1 MPRVLRILVLS
12 TLLKVRAQDFGLVYV
27 SCVGIL
33 ASLETPYPLRSFRNL
48 ESPLKAL
55 RLLSGVLYLWAG
67 ACPAILVLPEVS
79 NPAITAVVS
88 AAPFCRRRR
97 TTFILSN
104 FPLDRYPDHCFT
116 L

>member
-104 FPLDRYPDHCFT
+104 FPLDRYPDNCFT